1 MLFVMYNHLLKLIL
15 CLAKTREREGK
26 RKDTIFPFTCLV
38 CMGEMEGNIL
48 VGPTIKTLSFFSQ
61 FARKEYG
68 GPWRKMDPH
77 FPFLQPIHPTK
88 QRNLFPFSP
97 FLSFSSPFPQTK
109 HSLKFHS
116 MHKIEQSKIHCIN
129 IKFCSTI
136 FFFFLNFFLMFMK
149 YKSVAK
155 SYGLNT
161 CRISGACINSMSQ
174 KRLLG

>member
-1 MLFVMYNHLLKLIL
+1 
-15 CLAKTREREGK
+15 
-26 RKDTIFPFTCLV
+26 
-38 CMGEMEGNIL
+38 MGEMEGNIL
-48 VGPTIKTLSFFSQ
+48 VGPTIKTLSFSSH
-61 FARKEYG
+61 FARKDYG
-68 GPWRKMDPH
+68 GPWRKMD
-77 FPFLQPIHPTK
+77 L
-88 QRNLFPFSP
+88 PFSFP
-97 FLSFSSPFPQTK
+97 SPNPSYQTKEFISFLSFSIIFFPIPSNQ

>member
-109 HSLKFHS
+109 HSLKFRS
-116 MHKIEQSKIHCIN
+116 MHKIEQSKLHCIN
-129 IKFCSTI
+129 IKFCSQKKKKK
-136 FFFFLNFFLMFMK
+136 LMFMK